1 MVATGCRYS
10 LLLCSLAGGPG
21 GPAVPPGLH
30 PPDLQRL
37 MLKAF
42 DVDALRRQLE
52 EYGMVSMIG
61 TVHVLQASWGLLY
74 RSHYM

>member
-1 MVATGCRYS
+1 
-10 LLLCSLAGGPG
+10 
-21 GPAVPPGLH
+21 
-30 PPDLQRL
+30 